1 MALRLEQKQA
11 IVAEVRDAATEAL
24 SAVLADYRGMTV
36 VELTDLRRRARA
48 SGVDLRV
55 VRNTLLQRAVS
66 GTEYECLGQAAN
78 GPTMLALS
86 KADAGAAARLL
97 KSAAEDFEAL
107 AVKALSVDGQ
117 LFSADE
123 IDRLALLPTREQAI
137 AQLMAVLNAPVAKLA
152 GTLREVLAKLTR
164 LMAAVRDQKAAAE
177 S

>member
-11 IVAEVRDAATEAL
+11 IVAEVRDAATDAL

-117 LFSADE
+117 LFSAEE

-137 AQLMAVLNAPVAKLA
+137 AQLMAALNAPVAKLA

>member
-117 LFSADE
+117 LFSAEE

-137 AQLMAVLNAPVAKLA
+137 AQLMAALNAPVAKLA

>member
-66 GTEYECLGQAAN
+66 GTEYERLGQAAN

-117 LFSADE
+117 LFSAEE

-137 AQLMAVLNAPVAKLA
+137 AQLMAALNAPVAKLA